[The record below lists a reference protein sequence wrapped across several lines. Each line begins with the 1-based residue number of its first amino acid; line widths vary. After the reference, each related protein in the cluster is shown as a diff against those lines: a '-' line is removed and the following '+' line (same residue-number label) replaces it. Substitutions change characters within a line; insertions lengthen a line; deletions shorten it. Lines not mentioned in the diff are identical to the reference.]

1 MKKILPLLLVG
12 IIILFIGS
20 SVASNICVNTI
31 ELNSASINLDRQE
44 PLFSDGQEE
53 LWNVTFGGDGYDVF
67 FTVEETADGGIIA
80 VGGRDATGWDI
91 GGDCWVVKLDAT
103 GNMQWNQTFGGGD
116 TENGHG
122 VLQTLDGGFLI
133 AAITESFGAGSSD
146 AWLIK
151 TDVSGNEQWNRTFGG
166 ENYDLA
172 EKSVLKTDDGGYLLV
187 GSTYSYGAGQCDGW
201 LIKTDAS
208 GNEQWNKTYGTENKE
223 HLWEA
228 DKTSD
233 GGYIMIGYVQG
244 DRRDAWVVKTDSDG
258 NKLWDKK
265 FGPAYQGLSIKQC
278 VDDGYVF
285 LAEVK
290 DTPFGGYLN
299 AWMVKIDEDGNEE
312 WNKMF
317 ITPKGEDRFAVHHNI
332 QLTPDGGY
340 IFTGVTNA
348 VLPVYSVG
356 DLWLTKIDENG
367 NILWEKIIGGSAYDT
382 TYTVGV
388 TADGGYVSA
397 GMTKSFGTGGNF
409 NAWLAKVSD
418 YENQRPNKPEKPDGR
433 KRGKVGT
440 EYTYSS
446 MATDPDGEDLYYIWE
461 WGDGNYSY
469 WLGPYESGDTSE
481 ATYSWEEKGEY
492 FIRVKVKDIHGG
504 ESDWSDPL
512 PIEMPRNKAIYSFP
526 CLQWFLDQFPN
537 HFPLLKL
544 ILGAGLK

>member
-1 MKKILPLLLVG
+1 MTFV

-20 SVASNICVNTI
+20 SVASNNCLNNI
-31 ELNSASINLDRQE
+31 ELNSTSINSDRQE
-44 PLFSDGQEE
+44 PLFSDGPEE

-80 VGGRDATGWDI
+80 VGGRDATAWDI

-151 TDVSGNEQWNRTFGG
+151 TDASGNEQWNRTFGG

-172 EKSVLKTDDGGYLLV
+172 EKSVLETDDGGYLLV

-223 HLWEA
+223 HLWEV

-233 GGYIMIGYVQG
+233 GGYIMVGYVQG

-278 VDDGYVF
+278 IDDGYVF

-317 ITPKGEDRFAVHHNI
+317 ITPKGENRFAVHHNI
-332 QLTPDGGY
+332 QLTPDGAY
-340 IFTGVTNA
+340 ILTGVTNA
-348 VLPVYSVG
+348 ALPVYSVG

-367 NILWEKIIGGSAYDT
+367 NILWEKIIRGSAYDT

-409 NAWLAKVSD
+409 NAWLVKVSD
-418 YENQRPNKPEKPDGR
+418 YENQRPNKPEKPDGI

-440 EYTYSS
+440 DYTYSS
-446 MATDPDGEDLYYIWE
+446 MATDPDGEQLYYIWD
-461 WGDGNYSY
+461 WDNSNYSY
-469 WLGPYESGDTSE
+469 WLGPCNSGDTSE

-492 FIRVKVKDIHGG
+492 FIKVKVKDVHGG

-512 PIEMPRNKAIYSFP
+512 PISMPKNKAFIFNFP
-526 CLQWFLDQFPN
+526 MMSWLFERFPN
-537 HFPLLKL
+537 AFP
-544 ILGAGLK
+544 IIRYMIGL